1 MRVIEWIRHILWFG
15 IKLNPPHVILGPRKM
30 PKMERDLNERWAEK
44 IIELHFESHP
54 EELDSLRKTSI
65 RR

>member
-1 MRVIEWIRHILWFG
+1 MNFL
-15 IKLNPPHVILGPRKM
+15 KLLGFKMDPPHVFLGPKKM
-30 PKMERDLNERWAEK
+30 SKIERDLNERWAEK

-54 EELDSLRKTSI
+54 EELDSLRKASI